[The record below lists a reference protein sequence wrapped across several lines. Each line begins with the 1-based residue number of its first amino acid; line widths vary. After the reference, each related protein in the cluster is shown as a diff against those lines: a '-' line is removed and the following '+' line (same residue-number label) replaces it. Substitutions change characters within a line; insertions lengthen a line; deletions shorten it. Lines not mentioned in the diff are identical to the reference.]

1 MENNQNKTP
10 KFVKYFLEKMNS
22 EKVKK
27 EETSKQPQ
35 NPMTGYSRT
44 KVLACKPKEFER

>member
-22 EKVKK
+22 EQVKK
-27 EETSKQPQ
+27 DENSKQPES
-35 NPMTGYSRT
+35 PMTGYSRT
-44 KVLACKPKEFER
+44 KVLASKPKDFER